1 MNSKIKIYIFLTLIS
16 ASCSQSEPIVPNT
29 NLLCSDLNVV
39 DGKIYQNELLFNG
52 SCITI
57 YEGSIQRNE
66 VRSYKN
72 GIRDGV
78 WAKFY
83 FNSNINYKGYAKNG
97 EITGKYRSY
106 FDNGTLQDSGVM
118 KNGFKD
124 GIWFKFDIY
133 GKLRRKTQFKDK
145 QIINDK
151 IFDEY
156 VY

>member
-1 MNSKIKIYIFLTLIS
+1 
-16 ASCSQSEPIVPNT
+16 
-29 NLLCSDLNVV
+29 
-39 DGKIYQNELLFNG
+39 
-52 SCITI
+52 
-57 YEGSIQRNE
+57 
-66 VRSYKN
+66 
-72 GIRDGV
+72 
-78 WAKFY
+78 
-83 FNSNINYKGYAKNG
+83 
-97 EITGKYRSY
+97 
-106 FDNGTLQDSGVM
+106 M